1 VDARLTFENQ
11 SLDVSQT
18 EIVLFQRDRRHRQE
32 LPVVWKVI
40 RRCGTQC
47 THPFRFPTAVDLE
60 VYDAWGNRI
69 AHRPLRPRMHLW
81 IKPNARGGSKL
92 SNEPSSHGQ
101 IGFTNSLPQ
110 GALEVFLSRDGRAVT
125 PRRTLA
131 PGLSTLFDLD
141 LKLHFVP
148 WDGLSVGDPVP
159 PEALISGRGPDNVVD
174 LLGVSSARILMLGG
188 GCGALAQRLRFHPH
202 EVHRTN
208 LD

>member
-1 VDARLTFENQ
+1 MDARLTFENQ

-18 EIVLFQRDRRHRQE
+18 EIVLFQRDRRHRHE
-32 LPVVWKVI
+32 LPVAWKVI

-47 THPFRFPTAVDLE
+47 THPFRFPAAVDLE
-60 VYDAWGNRI
+60 VYDSWGNRI
-69 AHRPLRPRMHLW
+69 AHRPLRPRTHLW
-81 IKPNARGGSKL
+81 IKPNARGGSEL

-101 IGFTNSLPQ
+101 IGITNSLPK
-110 GALEVFLSRDGRAVT
+110 GALEVLLSRDGRAVT

-148 WDGLSVGDPVP
+148 WDGLSVGDTVP

-208 LD
+208 QD